1 MHKLVQQVRR
11 TITAQKLLRPRQKV
25 LVAVSGGVDSV
36 VLLHVL
42 LELAREFDWQLT
54 VAHFNHKLRGREAD
68 TDEQFVRQ
76 LAKQLNLACVC
87 GRGDVRQYA
96 RHHKLSIEAAARVL
110 RHRFLARA
118 AKRLGIPTVAL
129 AHHADDQVELFFV
142 RLLRGA
148 GGSGLAGMRWRS
160 PSPADPQLELVRPLL
175 DQPKAT
181 LVRYAAT
188 RKIPFRQDT
197 SNFSKNQ
204 LRNRVR
210 NLLLPW
216 LKRQFGQG
224 FLKTIPRLMELVGA
238 EAEFAAA
245 AAAQWLRAKRR
256 TAFEKLPVAVQR
268 QCVLIQL
275 IGQGIEP
282 DFETIEQLRAY
293 AETPVTVSSEL
304 QLMRTR
310 AGEVV
315 KVPRERAKTTLGQS
329 GAGAVQLEFSSRSGE
344 ARFNGLELH
353 WRIQARRGELR
364 FPSPP
369 GTEIFDADRVGPG
382 ATLRH
387 WQPGDKFQP
396 IGMASPVKLQDI
408 FTNLKIPAARR
419 HQLVIAQTLAG
430 EIFWVEGLRI
440 SEQFKV
446 TKNTKRLLKWEWRK
460 S

>member
-1 MHKLVQQVRR
+1 MACACGSIWQVHKLVQQVRR
-11 TITAQKLLRPRQKV
+11 TITAQKLLRPGQKV

-160 PSPADPQLELVRPLL
+160 PSPADPQVELVRPLL

-268 QCVLIQL
+268 QCVLNQL
-275 IGQGIEP
+275 I
-282 DFETIEQLRAY
+282 
-293 AETPVTVSSEL
+293 
-304 QLMRTR
+304 
-310 AGEVV
+310 
-315 KVPRERAKTTLGQS
+315 
-329 GAGAVQLEFSSRSGE
+329 
-344 ARFNGLELH
+344 
-353 WRIQARRGELR
+353 
-364 FPSPP
+364 
-369 GTEIFDADRVGPG
+369 
-382 ATLRH
+382 
-387 WQPGDKFQP
+387 
-396 IGMASPVKLQDI
+396 
-408 FTNLKIPAARR
+408 
-419 HQLVIAQTLAG
+419 
-430 EIFWVEGLRI
+430 
-440 SEQFKV
+440 
-446 TKNTKRLLKWEWRK
+446 
-460 S
+460 